1 MTAAFFRKS
10 DVLDKASVAL
20 LAAAGLFVLT
30 FFWQAAAG
38 AGADEANYLARI
50 RLESEKRIRKE
61 RAQITPL
68 FQAPAGKGAD
78 EGWARALEAAARFEG
93 NSQFHIFLAR
103 GHRERSEL
111 DLAIGQYRRAV
122 EANRD
127 YTEPRSAF
135 YLGDTLEELVRE
147 GKAVFLAAGRPR
159 EGASATVRDLFFI
172 ERSLAGGCH

>member
-1 MTAAFFRKS
+1 MTAAFFRKP
-10 DVLDKASVAL
+10 DILDKAAAAL

-38 AGADEANYLARI
+38 AGADEASYLARI

-61 RAQITPL
+61 RAQIAPL
-68 FQAPAGKGAD
+68 LLESSGKRVE
-78 EGWARALEAAARFEG
+78 EGWARALEAESRFDG

-111 DLAIGQYRRAV
+111 DLAIRQYRRAV

-159 EGASATVRDLFFI
+159 EGVTATVRDLFFI